1 MTVCGDLSLSC
12 VEIRGTAVL
21 GTSTLAQ
28 FSAAEERTEKSKT
41 KLMKYSVLMKQ
52 TIVPH
57 VVNITFAVMQI

>member
-21 GTSTLAQ
+21 GTQ
-28 FSAAEERTEKSKT
+28 FSAPEERTEKSKT

-52 TIVPH
+52 TNVPH